1 MVFRNIL
8 QYIPYM
14 FLFSLLLLFKTIGKK
29 NSSCLSSYFF
39 YLIGPLTKYHKRAKR
54 NIKIVWPKIDK
65 LDSNKILFEMWS
77 NIGRNFGEFIFL
89 DEDNPLDEKYTKI
102 NGSQTLKKTLTINK
116 ENKKGI
122 IFFSAHYGNWEL
134 APKVLSSLGLDI
146 LTIYR
151 KSNNKYI
158 NNLIQS
164 IRERYASY
172 TPKGDFGAK
181 KSFLWL
187 RKGKSLA
194 LAMDQKLNEGKIVK
208 FLGRDSYTATAIAEL
223 AIRMNLDI
231 VPIKTVRK
239 DLYSEIS
246 FYKKI
251 KKPSYN
257 LTHEQKVFFILKE
270 VNSLLS
276 KWIKEDP
283 GQWLW
288 IHRRW
293 SKDLYD

>member
-1 MVFRNIL
+1 MVFRNII
-8 QYIPYM
+8 QYIPYI
-14 FLFSLLLLFKTIGKK
+14 FLLSLLSLFKVIGRKY
-29 NSSCLSSYFF
+29 SSNISSYFF
-39 YLIGPLTKYHKRAKR
+39 TLIGPYTKHHKRAKR
-54 NIKIVWPKIDK
+54 NIKIVWPRIERHEG
-65 LDSNKILFEMWS
+65 NKILFNMWS
-77 NIGRNFGEFIFL
+77 NIGRNFGEFVFLNREVPQNNKYVKIYGIKILKKIFL
-89 DEDNPLDEKYTKI
+89 V
-102 NGSQTLKKTLTINK
+102 NK
-116 ENKKGI
+116 RKKKGI

-158 NNLIQS
+158 NNLVQS
-164 IRERYASY
+164 MREKYASY
-172 TPKGDFGAK
+172 TPKGDVGAK

-187 RKGKSLA
+187 RRGKSLA

-208 FLGRDSYTATAIAEL
+208 FLGKDAYTASAIAEL

-231 VPIKTVRK
+231 VPIKTLRK
-239 DLYSEIS
+239 ELYNEVS
-246 FYKKI
+246 FYSKL
-251 KKPSYN
+251 KKPSN
-257 LTHEQKVFFILKE
+257 HLTHEQKVFFILEE

-283 GQWLW
+283 SQWLW

>member
-1 MVFRNIL
+1 
-8 QYIPYM
+8 
-14 FLFSLLLLFKTIGKK
+14 
-29 NSSCLSSYFF
+29 
-39 YLIGPLTKYHKRAKR
+39 
-54 NIKIVWPKIDK
+54 
-65 LDSNKILFEMWS
+65 MWS
-77 NIGRNFGEFIFL
+77 NIGRNFGEFVFLNREVPQNNKYVKIYGIKILKKIFL
-89 DEDNPLDEKYTKI
+89 V
-102 NGSQTLKKTLTINK
+102 NK
-116 ENKKGI
+116 RKKKGI

-158 NNLIQS
+158 NNLVQS
-164 IRERYASY
+164 MREKYASY
-172 TPKGDFGAK
+172 TPKGDVGAK

-187 RKGKSLA
+187 RRGKSLA

-208 FLGRDSYTATAIAEL
+208 FLGKDAYTASAIAEL

-231 VPIKTVRK
+231 VPIKTLRK
-239 DLYSEIS
+239 ELYNEVS
-246 FYKKI
+246 FYSKL
-251 KKPSYN
+251 KKPSN
-257 LTHEQKVFFILKE
+257 HLTHEQKVFFILEE

-283 GQWLW
+283 SQWLW